1 MIPAR
6 FLNRLIALNIL
17 SFDPSQI
24 DTALQYCA
32 TLLNEATLT
41 VIHPSITS
49 NVGDLLLHSISN
61 EVRLIIDPPIATTS

>member
-1 MIPAR
+1 MIPER
-6 FLNRLIALNIL
+6 FLNRLIAFNIL

-24 DTALQYCA
+24 DKALQYCA

-41 VIHPSITS
+41 VIHPSITRS
-49 NVGDLLLHSISN
+49 NTISN